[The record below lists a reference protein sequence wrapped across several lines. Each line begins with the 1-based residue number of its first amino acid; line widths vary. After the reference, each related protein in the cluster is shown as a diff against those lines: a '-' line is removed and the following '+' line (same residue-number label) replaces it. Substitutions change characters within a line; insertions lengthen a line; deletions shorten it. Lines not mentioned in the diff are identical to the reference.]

1 MTRATN
7 ARVAGVTN
15 FVYLAA
21 GMGSLAV
28 AGQPQA
34 SVFGLFTSFSALVL
48 GVTYY
53 SLTREQDPDL
63 AMMALAC
70 RVIEAM
76 PGEGYVYFAVG
87 STLFWWLM
95 LRGRIIPV
103 SLAWP
108 GFLSSAFLVATL
120 VLQRAGVFAGAVN
133 WSGRFTW
140 MTSLPLLFCELTLAV
155 WLLVKGVAPPARIRA
170 EAA

>member
-15 FVYLAA
+15 VVYLAA
-21 GMGSLAV
+21 GLGGLAV

-34 SVFGLFTSFSALVL
+34 SVFALLTSFSALVL

-53 SLTREQDPDL
+53 SLTREHDPDL
-63 AMMALAC
+63 AMMALIC
-70 RVIEAM
+70 RIIEAM

-95 LRGRIIPV
+95 LRSRIIPV
-103 SLAWP
+103 RLAWP

-120 VLQRAGVFAGAVN
+120 VLQRAGVFAGGVN

-140 MTSLPLLFCELTLAV
+140 MTSLPLMVCELTLAV
-155 WLLVKGVAPPARIRA
+155 WLLVKGVAAPRTRA